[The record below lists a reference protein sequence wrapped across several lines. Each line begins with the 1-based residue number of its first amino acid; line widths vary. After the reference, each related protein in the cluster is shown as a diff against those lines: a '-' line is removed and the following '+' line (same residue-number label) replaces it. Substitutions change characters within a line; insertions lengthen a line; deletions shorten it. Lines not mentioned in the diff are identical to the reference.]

1 MAGLWSHSH
10 RLMLGVL
17 TELAALPL
25 VLCPP
30 SSLLSVSDLPVL
42 LLLLLL
48 KLLLMLGDRSRYRDS
63 GRLGGELPQLIGD
76 LDLSRE

>member
-30 SSLLSVSDLPVL
+30 SSFLSRSDLPVL
-42 LLLLLL
+42 L
-48 KLLLMLGDRSRYRDS
+48 LLLMLGDRSRYRDG
-63 GRLGGELPQLIGD
+63 GRLGGDLPQLIGD